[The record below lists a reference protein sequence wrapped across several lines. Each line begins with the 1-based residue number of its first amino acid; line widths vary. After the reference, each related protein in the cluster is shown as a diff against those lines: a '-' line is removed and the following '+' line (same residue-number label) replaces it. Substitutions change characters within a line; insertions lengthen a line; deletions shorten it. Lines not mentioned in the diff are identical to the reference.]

1 MQSRVQSRSLEGNKP
16 ENRKHHSA
24 PVARGQVQ
32 GDERNDSL
40 PAPRRGCSVHFWL
53 PTHALIS
60 FLSWVEQC
68 PPNSYVEVLTPSTDH
83 NLIFEIGSAY
93 EIIKLK
99 WGYYVECQSR
109 MMTVCMKMGDLA
121 TGVHGDRHACRR
133 TPCRNGDRDWG
144 DASARLGMLRIA
156 GNYQRLRNSHGTES
170 FSSLRRNQPC
180 PYLDLGLIASKALK
194 Q

>member
-1 MQSRVQSRSLEGNKP
+1 MQSRSLEGNKP

-121 TGVHGDRHACRR
+121 MGVRGDR
-133 TPCRNGDRDWG
+133 
-144 DASARLGMLRIA
+144 LGVQENTMWKWR
-156 GNYQRLRNSHGTES
+156 QRLRRC
-170 FSSLRRNQPC
+170 FCKVRNAQDCRQLPEAKKE
-180 PYLDLGLIASKALK
+180 P
-194 Q
+194 